1 MKFTDICMVVAV
13 VVRGGGGGSASLCSP
28 SYPPHM
34 ASLQKV
40 EGSILCKI
48 LLDQTGVKLL
58 IFFGQGMNS
67 NQQVIGKTWSCGTN
81 WCFLF
86 FINTSLHIICKSEII
101 EAMQGYMTQEIFLTL
116 LSEMIKSQFLTHYI
130 LLVHRN
136 DVHNV
141 QNIPLKLLEVCFLW

>member
-1 MKFTDICMVVAV
+1 MLKTNEDIAPQ
-13 VVRGGGGGSASLCSP
+13 RHEIYRHLHGGGGGGEGRGGGSASLCSP

-81 WCFLF
+81 
-86 FINTSLHIICKSEII
+86 
-101 EAMQGYMTQEIFLTL
+101 
-116 LSEMIKSQFLTHYI
+116 
-130 LLVHRN
+130 
-136 DVHNV
+136 
-141 QNIPLKLLEVCFLW
+141 